1 MKIIHLPVQIQ
12 PIWLSGNQHD
22 FLVSDLT
29 AIRRLNIII
38 AHAQWI
44 LKASLAPHF
53 ALLLSERN
61 NTKFEILVYYQCI
74 KPSTR
79 AQPEFICLREL
90 NGIFCIQ
97 FVFETLRKFY
107 DTNILGV
114 YLRPLF
120 QNIWDITEVLQH
132 QYFRGLLTFPISK

>member
-1 MKIIHLPVQIQ
+1 MKNIHLPVQIQ
-12 PIWLSGNQHD
+12 PIWLSGNQHN

-61 NTKFEILVYYQCI
+61 NTWQVWNTCLLSMHSTVYKGTTWVYLF
-74 KPSTR
+74 KR
-79 AQPEFICLREL
+79 AQW
-90 NGIFCIQ
+90 
-97 FVFETLRKFY
+97 
-107 DTNILGV
+107 NILHSICV
-114 YLRPLF
+114 
-120 QNIWDITEVLQH
+120 WDITKVLRH
-132 QYFRGLLTFPISK
+132 QYFRGLFTSPISKYLRHYGSFTTPIF